1 MKRFLLILT
10 TLLVSGGSYGQVVVS
25 GANGIANGTNYT
37 SITNA
42 VNAIKGNTQVGYNP
56 ILTITSDIAVTT
68 TETITEW
75 DWVSLTI
82 KPSGIRTISGDR
94 FGSSIILFNGADR
107 VVIDG
112 LNSGGNSLTITNYST
127 GVGPGGQSTGTIGFV
142 LDATYNTITN
152 CTVLGSASKILPTS
166 SGSENG
172 GTIYFGLGSVTG
184 NDYNTIS
191 YCKIGPAGEN
201 LPSIGILNYGTVDA
215 TNVKC
220 NSNITIDNCEI
231 YDFFRA
237 AGCAGIYAAT
247 WNTDW
252 TISNNKIYQ
261 TAPRTFTSG
270 GTMYGIYFFN
280 IYADNV
286 QITGNTIGYSNN
298 SGTGTL
304 TLLGSDYAGAF
315 RGIQMTTSSTATNA
329 CSITGN
335 NISNVSLTSST
346 GTFVGIYNGS
356 GYSSNTINI
365 NSNTVNNIETITT
378 TGALTA
384 IYAGNAATLSAS
396 DNTLTNITQ
405 SGSGSLLGINM
416 YAFYTGT
423 FNSNTFSDFVINNPA
438 STASIWGIIGEGSG
452 NRYVFTANGNAISGF
467 STTSALVPTICGIR
481 EYGQNSTKV
490 FQNNTIYNF
499 SAQGESTLLGIS
511 ASSSSGNGA
520 GTDISGNV
528 IHSFSNAKDV
538 IGISST
544 PVVNGTISIYKNKI
558 YGLSTSNP
566 DGTAKGIYVG
576 TSVYHVI
583 YNNIIGELS
592 STAFTSST
600 SPYLSLAG
608 IWINAGTSNIY
619 NNTVFIGST
628 TSSGV
633 NASMAGIYTSTSP
646 TILMQNNIIV
656 NLANP
661 KGSGNAVAYMR
672 SSNTLT
678 TYSTSSNNNCFYGT
692 SGLFWDGTNLYNTLA
707 SYKTAMGVRE
717 KASYNYNVTPLFVST
732 TGANANYL
740 HIIPSTPNNPLESGG
755 INIATFV
762 DDFDV
767 DARPGP
773 SGSVNGGATK
783 YDIGA
788 DEFDGFPLLPPTGP
802 ATQSYCASEGK
813 LVSDLTATL
822 TGTNIIWYDAA
833 TAGNVITSTTTLI
846 TRTYYASQTINGNE
860 SPTRLAV
867 AVTIN
872 TTPAAPTGSASQT
885 YCSSQGKLVSDLTAT
900 LTGAN
905 IIWYDA
911 ATNGNMINSTTV
923 LSTGNYY
930 ASQTV
935 NGCESTL
942 RKVVAVTVNSTPL
955 APTGSASQTYCSSQG
970 KLVSDLT
977 ATLTG
982 ANIIWYDAA
991 TNGNMINSTTVL
1003 STGNY
1008 YASQTV
1014 NGCEST
1020 LRKVVAV
1027 TVNSTPLAPTGSAS
1041 QTYCS
1046 SQGKL
1051 VSDLTA
1057 TLTGANIIWYDAAT
1071 NGNMINSTTAL
1082 STGTYYASQTVNGCE
1097 SILRKAVAV
1106 TVNATPLAPTGS
1118 ASQTYCSSQ
1127 GKLVSDLTATL
1138 TGANIIWYDAATNG
1152 NMINSTTVLSTG
1164 TYYAS
1169 QTVNGCESTLR
1180 KVVAVTV
1187 NSTPLAPT
1195 GSASQTYCSSQGKL
1209 VSDLTATLT
1218 GANIIWYDAATNGN
1232 MINSTTVLS
1241 TGTYYAS
1248 QTVNGCESTLRKVV
1262 AVTVNS
1268 TPLAPTGSASQ
1279 TYCSSQGKLVS
1290 DLTATLTGAN
1300 IIWYDAATNG
1310 NMINST
1316 TVLSTGT
1323 YYASQTVNGCESTLR
1338 KAVAVTINTMPT
1350 APTSI
1355 TGTFSI
1361 CEGSSTI
1368 LTATGGSEG
1377 DGCSYQWGTGS
1388 TVGSNIIA
1396 GETNAGYSTLALSS
1410 NTTFWVRRVGN
1421 TACTNTTGGITQL
1434 VTVTNSPTAII
1445 SYSGSPFSNDIST
1458 LQSVSISGTN
1468 AYTGGSYSATPVG
1481 LTINSST
1488 GAITPNT
1495 SAINDYQVTYTIPA
1509 SGACGVETATTIVT
1523 ITSPCPATS
1532 TFTGSGSWNL
1542 VGNWDNGLPCATTN
1556 VIIDGTGLCTINSTA
1571 NCKNLTINPEKY
1583 LTVNESQT
1591 LSINGQM
1598 TIKST
1603 AVGTGSF
1610 INNGTVNYAMDSKI
1624 ERYLTGSQWHLVSSP
1639 VTVGVAGVF
1648 HGIWLRSYNEST
1660 NTFGVYIVPDE
1671 TPMPTGQGFSVW
1683 TNSANEIRTFTG
1695 LVNNG
1700 TVTPSVQLTGAA
1712 GPSTGWNLIGNP
1724 YPSAIDWNASSGWAK
1739 TNIANSIYVWNNN
1752 QYATYIGGIGTN
1764 GGSRYIAM
1772 EQGFFV
1778 QATAPGPSISMNN
1791 NVRVHNSVS
1800 YMKTNDEDPTN
1811 IIRVKVNKDSNSDE
1825 TVIAIRE
1832 NGSTV
1837 FNPETDAV
1845 KLPGSTTSPQ
1855 MHTIKSDNSFLAI
1868 SALASINEII
1878 GKYIYLDIAETGSH
1892 QLLYTHTL
1900 SETNIPRLFDTKTQT
1915 VVEPNTPYSFNAT
1928 VGDANTRFQFIESLP
1943 MSVDNSQNSSNIT
1956 IWESNKILYILNSS
1970 NNAIKQVIIYG
1981 TDGKIVHNGIQTTTD
1996 LSNLS
2001 SGMYM
2006 VRVTTE
2012 NKTQVKKII
2021 IK

>member
-10 TLLVSGGSYGQVVVS
+10 TLLVSGVSYGQVVVS

-37 SITNA
+37 SITSA

-56 ILTITSDIAVTT
+56 ILTITSDIAVAT

-75 DWVSLTI
+75 DWTSLTI
-82 KPSGIRTISGDR
+82 KPSGVRTISGDL

-107 VVIDG
+107 AAIDG

-191 YCKIGPAGEN
+191 YCKIGPAGAN
-201 LPSIGILNYGTVDA
+201 LPSIGILNYGSVDA

-220 NSNITIDNCEI
+220 NSNITIDHCEI
-231 YDFFRA
+231 YDFFRT

-252 TISNNKIYQ
+252 IISNNKIYQ
-261 TAPRTFTSG
+261 TAPRTFTYG
-270 GTMYGIYFFN
+270 GTMYGIYFYN

-315 RGIQMTTSSTATNA
+315 RGIQMTTSSTAPTA
-329 CSITGN
+329 CNITSN
-335 NISNVSLTSST
+335 VISNISLTSST
-346 GTFVGIYNGS
+346 GTFIGINNAS
-356 GYSSNTINI
+356 GYSSNTISI
-365 NSNTVNNIETITT
+365 NSNTVNNIESITT

-384 IYAGNAATLSAS
+384 IYAGNASTLTVS

-405 SGSGSLLGINM
+405 SGSGNLLGINM
-416 YAFYTGT
+416 YAFNSGT
-423 FNSNTFSDFVINNPA
+423 FNSNTISNFAINDPA
-438 STASIWGIIGEGSG
+438 STASIWGVIGDGTG
-452 NRYVFTANGNAISGF
+452 NREVFTANGNTISNF
-467 STTSALVPTICGIR
+467 STTSSLVPTICGIR
-481 EYGQNSTKV
+481 EKGNNNTKV
-490 FQNNTIYNF
+490 FKNNTINNF
-499 SAQGESTLLGIS
+499 SAQGESTLVGIW
-511 ASSSSGNGA
+511 ASSSSGLGA
-520 GTDISGNV
+520 GTDISGNIV
-528 IHSFSNAKDV
+528 HSFSNAKDV
-538 IGISST
+538 IGINSS
-544 PVVNGTISIYKNKI
+544 PVVNGTINVYKNKI
-558 YGLSTSNP
+558 YGLGTTNLA
-566 DGTAKGIYVG
+566 GTAKGIYVG

-592 STAFTSST
+592 STAFTSAT

-608 IWINAGTSNIY
+608 IWIDAGNSNIY
-619 NNTVFIGST
+619 NNTVFIGNT
-628 TSSGV
+628 TSSGAD
-633 NASMAGIYTSTSP
+633 ASMAGIYTSTSP

-661 KGSGNAVAYMR
+661 KGSGKAVAYMR
-672 SSNTLT
+672 SNNTIS
-678 TYSTSSNNNCFYGT
+678 TYSNSSNNNCFYGT

-707 SYKTAMGVRE
+707 SYKTGMGVRE
-717 KASYNYNVTPLFVST
+717 KATYNYNATPLFVST
-732 TGANANYL
+732 AGSNSNYL

-755 INIATFV
+755 INIATFT
-762 DDFDV
+762 DDFDIE
-767 DARPGP
+767 ARPGP

-802 ATQSYCASEGK
+802 ATQTYCASEGK

-822 TGTNIIWYDAA
+822 TGSNIIWYDAA
-833 TAGNVITSTTTLI
+833 TAGNVINSTTTLI

-867 AVTIN
+867 VVTINTTPAAPTGAGTQTYCFTQGKLVSDLTATLTGSNIIWYDAATNGNVITSSTTLATSNYYASQTVNGCESTLRKLVAVTIN
-872 TTPAAPTGSASQT
+872 STPLAPTGSATQTYCASQGKLISDLTATLTGSNIIWYDASTNGNIITSATILSTGNYYASQTVNGCESTLRKLVAVTVNSTPAAPTGSASQT

-911 ATNGNMINSTTV
+911 ATNGNIITSATI

-942 RKVVAVTVNSTPL
+942 RKLVAVTINATPL
-955 APTGSASQTYCSSQG
+955 APTGSATQTYCSSQG

-991 TNGNMINSTTVL
+991 TNGNVITSLTTLATGNYYASQTVNGCESTLRKLVAVTINATPLAPTGSASQTYCASQGKLVSDLTATLTGSNIIWYDAASNGNIITSATVL

-1020 LRKVVAV
+1020 LRKLVAV
-1027 TVNSTPLAPTGSAS
+1027 TVNST
-1041 QTYCS
+1041 
-1046 SQGKL
+1046 
-1051 VSDLTA
+1051 
-1057 TLTGANIIWYDAAT
+1057 
-1071 NGNMINSTTAL
+1071 
-1082 STGTYYASQTVNGCE
+1082 
-1097 SILRKAVAV
+1097 
-1106 TVNATPLAPTGS
+1106 
-1118 ASQTYCSSQ
+1118 
-1127 GKLVSDLTATL
+1127 
-1138 TGANIIWYDAATNG
+1138 
-1152 NMINSTTVLSTG
+1152 
-1164 TYYAS
+1164 
-1169 QTVNGCESTLR
+1169 
-1180 KVVAVTV
+1180 
-1187 NSTPLAPT
+1187 
-1195 GSASQTYCSSQGKL
+1195 
-1209 VSDLTATLT
+1209 
-1218 GANIIWYDAATNGN
+1218 
-1232 MINSTTVLS
+1232 
-1241 TGTYYAS
+1241 
-1248 QTVNGCESTLRKVV
+1248 
-1262 AVTVNS
+1262 
-1268 TPLAPTGSASQ
+1268 
-1279 TYCSSQGKLVS
+1279 
-1290 DLTATLTGAN
+1290 
-1300 IIWYDAATNG
+1300 
-1310 NMINST
+1310 
-1316 TVLSTGT
+1316 
-1323 YYASQTVNGCESTLR
+1323 
-1338 KAVAVTINTMPT
+1338 PT

-1355 TGTFSI
+1355 TGTSSI
-1361 CEGSSTI
+1361 CNGGSTT

-1377 DGCSYQWGTGS
+1377 DGCIYQWGTGS
-1388 TVGSNIIA
+1388 TVGGNILA
-1396 GETNAGYSTLALSS
+1396 GEINVSYSTIALTS
-1410 NTTFWVRRVGN
+1410 NTTFWVRRIGN
-1421 TACTNTTGGITQL
+1421 TSCTNTTGGITQL
-1434 VTVTNSPTAII
+1434 VTITNPPTAII
-1445 SYSGSPFSNDIST
+1445 EYTGSPFTNDVSAS
-1458 LQSVSISGTN
+1458 QSVSISGTN

-1481 LTINSST
+1481 LTINAST

-1495 SAINDYQVTYTIPA
+1495 SSVNDYQVTYSMPT
-1509 SGACGVETATTIVT
+1509 SGGCGVETATTMVT

-1532 TFTGSGSWNL
+1532 TFTGTGSWNL
-1542 VGNWDNGLPCATTN
+1542 VSNWDNGLPCATTN
-1556 VIIDGTGLCTINSTA
+1556 VFINGTGLCTINSTA
-1571 NCKNLTINPEKY
+1571 DCNNMTINPEKA
-1583 LTVNESQT
+1583 LTVNASQT

-1603 AVGTGSF
+1603 AAGTGSF

-1624 ERYLTGSQWHLVSSP
+1624 ERYLAASKWHLVSSP
-1639 VTVGVAGVF
+1639 ITNGLSGVF
-1648 HGIWLRSYNEST
+1648 LDIWLRPYDEFT
-1660 NTFGVYIVPDE
+1660 NTFGAYITPVNI
-1671 TPMPTGQGFSVW
+1671 PMPTGQGFSVW

-1695 LVNNG
+1695 LVNQG

-1724 YPSAIDWNASSGWAK
+1724 YPSAIDWDASSGWAK

-1778 QATAPGPSISMNN
+1778 QATAPGSSISMNN

-1811 IIRVKVNKDSNSDE
+1811 IIRIKVNKDSNSDE

-1868 SALASINEII
+1868 SAWTSTNEII

-1956 IWESNKILYILNSS
+1956 IWESNKILYILNFS

-1981 TDGKIVHNGIQTTTD
+1981 TDGKIVHNGTQTTTD

-2006 VRVTTE
+2006 VKVITE
-2012 NKTQVKKII
+2012 SKTQVKKII